1 MDLNNKKLVVFGA
14 NSDMAKSF
22 LSNDSL
28 NAKEIIA
35 VSRND
40 LDLNESIKTFK
51 INDYKD
57 LESLFSQIGVENSD
71 ISIVNFA
78 GSINLKPLHLA
89 KDEEMYEILEIN
101 LMTNFRILTNL
112 LRINLNSL
120 SYVCFSTVA
129 ASYGLPNHE
138 LISAAKSGLEGLIRS
153 CAATYGYKN
162 YRFNCI
168 APGLIETKLSERM
181 ISNDKAREMVSNM
194 NPLKKIGT
202 PSDIEECLMW
212 LISNSSSFVTG
223 QTINIDGGLNNINSR
238 ILR

>member
-1 MDLNNKKLVVFGA
+1 
-14 NSDMAKSF
+14 
-22 LSNDSL
+22 
-28 NAKEIIA
+28 
-35 VSRND
+35 
-40 LDLNESIKTFK
+40 
-51 INDYKD
+51 
-57 LESLFSQIGVENSD
+57 
-71 ISIVNFA
+71 
-78 GSINLKPLHLA
+78 
-89 KDEEMYEILEIN
+89 MYEILEIN

-212 LISNSSSFVTG
+212 LISDSSSFVTG